1 MSTKTYELRHRTPCA
16 TCGGKGPHAGTAGH
30 PYVKAGVY
38 ALNGDGTTE
47 YVGPTIFSDSDIAA
61 FLAGVRAEDAP
72 DTVRTA

>member
-1 MSTKTYELRHRTPCA
+1 MSTKTYELRHKTPCA

-30 PYVKAGVY
+30 PYVAKAPI
-38 ALNGDGTTE
+38 N
-47 YVGPTIFSDSDIAA
+47 PRHTIFSDEDIAA